1 MAHVRTDILAEYMS
15 RRRGERPLREIAK
28 EVGVSAATLS
38 RIENRMA
45 PDLATFAKVCAWLG
59 ENPATFFDLE
69 PAPPPL
75 REAQIRIKE

>member
-1 MAHVRTDILAEYMS
+1 MAHVKMDILADYMS
-15 RRRGERPLREIAK
+15 RRRGERSLREIAK

-45 PDLATFAKVCAWLG
+45 PDLATFVKVCAWLG

-69 PAPPPL
+69 PVSPPL
-75 REAQIRIKE
+75 SDTQIQINE